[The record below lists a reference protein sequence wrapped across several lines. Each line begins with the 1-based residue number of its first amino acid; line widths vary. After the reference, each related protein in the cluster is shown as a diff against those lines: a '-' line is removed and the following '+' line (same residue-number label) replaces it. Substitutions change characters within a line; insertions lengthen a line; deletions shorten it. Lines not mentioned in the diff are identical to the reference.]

1 MNFTPVQWLI
11 MIVGMLGALSS
22 VSGQLTSLFGQTIAT
37 DIASVS
43 AILVAIL
50 AVPLSMMTS
59 QGAVVKQVASMPGVQ
74 QITVNSAAN
83 QTLATIAVD
92 QSQNKV
98 QPAPA
103 AAAQVQATAKG
114 N

>member
-1 MNFTPVQWLI
+1 MNYTPQQILI
-11 MIVGMLGALSS
+11 VIVGMLGALSG
-22 VSGQLTSLFGQTIAT
+22 VSGQLTTLFGQTIAT

-50 AVPLSMMTS
+50 AVPLGMMTG
-59 QGAVVKQVASMPGVQ
+59 QAAVVKQVASMPGVQ

-83 QTLATIAVD
+83 QTLAQIAVD
-92 QSQNKV
+92 QSQSKV

-103 AAAQVQATAKG
+103 AANQVQATAEG